1 MTHLTIN
8 SDLASIEDKSEEYNI
23 LYDSKTLLFKKCLKK
38 VLDENKKKEKD
49 SNKKKGSID
58 KENIKSKNKT
68 FNEKDKEN
76 KKVNINIISEI
87 KGKIEDDNTDKHESN
102 KFLCKKRNLF
112 KIDYPSDFSVFNY
125 GEYSKYSRQIINEVL
140 DYFYHN
146 SSEKTINDINAESGD
161 TKKINKKIKNVQK
174 RKENS
179 DNIRKKIK
187 SRFLKVLKNTVNER
201 LKTAGSKKFFKFLP
215 QKFVSNITKEK
226 NKVILDLTFKDLFSK
241 NFFDEKKENETHIE
255 NYYHNLQVLDYL
267 EQNDDISEKSNFNI
281 IKNMKFRQIFNE
293 YLKSKEFEMEIELL
307 KQEKESDK
315 YIKDYIFK
323 ACDLIDFFSN

>member
-1 MTHLTIN
+1 M
-8 SDLASIEDKSEEYNI
+8 
-23 LYDSKTLLFKKCLKK
+23 
-38 VLDENKKKEKD
+38 
-49 SNKKKGSID
+49 
-58 KENIKSKNKT
+58 
-68 FNEKDKEN
+68 
-76 KKVNINIISEI
+76 
-87 KGKIEDDNTDKHESN
+87 
-102 KFLCKKRNLF
+102 
-112 KIDYPSDFSVFNY
+112 
-125 GEYSKYSRQIINEVL
+125 

-201 LKTAGSKKFFKFLP
+201 LKIAGSKKFFKFLP

-226 NKVILDLTFKDLFSK
+226 NKFILDLTFKDLFSK
-241 NFFDEKKENETHIE
+241 NFFDEEKENATHIE
-255 NYYHNLQVLDYL
+255 NYYHNLQVLEYL
-267 EQNDDISEKSNFNI
+267 EKNNDISEKSNFNI

-293 YLKSKEFEMEIELL
+293 YLKSKEFEMEIDLL

>member
-1 MTHLTIN
+1 MTHLSNN
-8 SDLASIEDKSEEYNI
+8 SDLASIEEKSEEYNI

-49 SNKKKGSID
+49 SNNKNGSID

-87 KGKIEDDNTDKHESN
+87 KGKTKDDNTDKHESN

-140 DYFYHN
+140 DYFSHN

-201 LKTAGSKKFFKFLP
+201 LKIAGSKKFFKFLP

-226 NKVILDLTFKDLFSK
+226 NKFILDLTFKDLFSK
-241 NFFDEKKENETHIE
+241 NFFDEEEENPTHIE